1 MRRMVCVL
9 VLMSCMLLAVM
20 PAGAQGI
27 VVPGDLDGDKI
38 VSDDE
43 IVAAEQSYQD
53 GKVTSGD
60 LEEIRHIHENY
71 SRAIVDNS
79 GKTITIYK
87 PIQRII
93 VLSADSAEVIRCL
106 GVNKKIVGVDSYI
119 ARDNTFFPDL
129 AQLPVLGSSFHPDC
143 EAIITL
149 DPDIVFAYT
158 SVKEE
163 ELDDKIEAAGIP
175 VARFSAC
182 KVLTRD
188 GQLRNL
194 GYIFEEE
201 DKAEELIEFYHDI
214 TDPIVNTL
222 KDLSDSEK
230 PEVYLEC
237 YSDYKARNKR
247 SGTHPMGVMAGGIN
261 IAEDLDLLG
270 QGTTFQIDPEWVIE
284 QNPDII
290 VKVVSGSKVSCGYNE
305 DDPSELRSVR
315 DAIMSRPGFDNIT
328 AVKDNRVYLIVPH
341 ICDRSCNAI
350 GIAYM
355 AKWFYPDLFEDLDPQ
370 AIHQEYLTRF
380 QGLDYDLDEHGIF
393 VYPEPGS

>member
-9 VLMSCMLLAVM
+9 VLMLCMLLAVM

-38 VSDDE
+38 ISDDE
-43 IVAAEQSYQD
+43 MAAVEQSYQD

-71 SRAIVDNS
+71 PRAIVDNS
-79 GKTITIYK
+79 GKTIIIYK

-290 VKVVSGSKVSCGYNE
+290 VKVVSGSKVSCGYDE
-305 DDPSELRSVR
+305 DDPSEMRSVR

-350 GIAYM
+350 GIVYM

-370 AIHQEYLTRF
+370 ATHQEYLTRF
-380 QGLDYDLDEHGIF
+380 QGLDYDLDEHGVF